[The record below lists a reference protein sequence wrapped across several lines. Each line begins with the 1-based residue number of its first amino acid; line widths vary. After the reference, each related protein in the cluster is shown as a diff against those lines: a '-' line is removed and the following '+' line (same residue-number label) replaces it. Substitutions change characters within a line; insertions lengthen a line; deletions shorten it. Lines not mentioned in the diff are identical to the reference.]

1 MVLIFEDK
9 LFTSQRGKKQY
20 GFFMDKVLRYSL
32 DKYIIEGV
40 KRKFDGIVLV
50 TGLEGTGKS
59 TFAKQIAAYCGSAF
73 NRELLLENIVFTGKD
88 LMNRIDESPI
98 GTPIIYDEAIM
109 DMASQDSATDIQKV
123 LIKKFTLIRKKR
135 LFIFLVIPSLFML
148 RKYFAIFR
156 TRVMINCYCPDGIT
170 RGFFKAYS
178 NAAKK
183 ELYLKGYK
191 EMNMNAAKPSFHG
204 KFGDTANFF
213 VDEEAYERNKD
224 EAIKQLTQDTRP
236 DEAQKLKDQFELYG
250 IKLKQQ
256 VEAFKDKM
264 KMKVAE
270 DHLKYNEKAR
280 LVRIKEAEKYNNKY
294 LKTEENYYKV
304 LAHLYKVTSDN
315 YKIHT
320 QKELNKQKFCGI
332 LTAHKILELSTNNI
346 KQDLEKGEGLLKG
359 K

>member
-1 MVLIFEDK
+1 MVIIFGDK
-9 LFTSQRGKKQY
+9 EFIKNGKKQF
-20 GFFMDKVLRYSL
+20 GFYMERVLKHNL
-32 DKYIIEGV
+32 DNYIIGGV
-40 KRKFDGIVLV
+40 KRKFDGIVLI

-59 TFAKQIAAYCGSAF
+59 TFAKQIAAYCGAAF
-73 NRELLLENIVFTGKD
+73 NHNLLLENIVFTGKD
-88 LMNRIDESPI
+88 LMERIDQSPV

-156 TRVMINCYCPDGIT
+156 TRVMLNCYCPDGIT
-170 RGFFKAYS
+170 RGYFKAYS

-191 EMNMNAAKPSFHG
+191 EMNMNAAKSSFRG
-204 KFGDTANFF
+204 RFTDTSNFL
-213 VDEEAYERNKD
+213 VDEEMYEHNKD
-224 EAIKQLTQDTRP
+224 EAIKMLTQEKTP
-236 DEAQKLKDQFELYG
+236 DEIQKIKDQFEIYT

-270 DHLKYNEKAR
+270 EHLKYNEKAR
-280 LVRIKEAEKYNNKY
+280 LGRIKEAEKYTNKY
-294 LKTEENYYKV
+294 LSMEQNYYRV
-304 LAHLYKVTSDN
+304 LAHLYKITSEN
-315 YKIHT
+315 YKLHT
-320 QKELNKQKFCGI
+320 QKQLTEQKFCGI
-332 LTAHKILELSTNNI
+332 LVAQNVLKLPVKTI
-346 KQDLEKGEGLLKG
+346 KKDLEKGEGILKRIL
-359 K
+359 